1 MYELREHQNI
11 VLAKIK
17 DNVRAKKRKILVS
30 APTGFG
36 KTILSYQICKD
47 AIAKN
52 NRVLFTSHRIGL
64 AEQSRDKFK
73 TLKPSFL
80 QGDSEGYIKDYL
92 LLVATLQT
100 LVNTEINE
108 PKIVLIDE
116 VHYAYESNYVQSLF
130 TRWPN
135 AIFIGLSAT
144 PTDDQNN
151 LLDGFDAIIDDYQT
165 ADLIELGSLTP
176 FKIYSNVKIDTS
188 QIKVS
193 KTTGDY
199 QEQSVNEAIIKQD
212 INRSIVLEYLA
223 KGEERKFI
231 CFGSSKEH
239 CYDLQKEFLLE
250 GIETDVITANT
261 TPKQRKIIFERYAN
275 GIIKGLISIEILTA
289 GFDDPTVKCVI
300 LAFLTKSWKKYIQ
313 CCGRGIRLLGQNI
326 EESIANGKSDCV
338 LLDCCGCVEE
348 HGLPTDRKELVFG
361 KKISR
366 VIDREMNLDK
376 SNDVRQE
383 LNNII
388 TEERQIFLKRIGSLL
403 DLYEGKVYSK
413 ESELQE
419 DVNKF
424 LDKTNYFYYRQNSGK
439 MFIEGRWVH
448 FASKSGL
455 PDNTVYFKNTSY
467 YFGLELKTKY
477 GKLTDK
483 QKETLPEMHRKN
495 VLFFICE
502 SVYDVYKA
510 IEHVENNIEFQ
521 DDGYFIKNSIYQ
533 LPEKQIE
540 YRNKLKL
547 PIYDFQ
553 NLLQQKQPPLPS

>member
-11 VLAKIK
+11 VLSKIK
-17 DNVRAKKRKILVS
+17 DNLRAGKRKILVS

-64 AEQSRDKFK
+64 AEQSRDKFV

-80 QGDSEGYIKDYL
+80 QGYSEGYEKNYT

-100 LVNTEINE
+100 LINTDIEE
-108 PKIVLIDE
+108 PIIVLIDE
-116 VHYAYESNYVQSLF
+116 VHYAYESNLVQTLF
-130 TRWPN
+130 KRWPN

-144 PTDDQNN
+144 PTDDKNN

-176 FKIYSNVKIDTS
+176 FKIYSPVKIDVS
-188 QIKVS
+188 QIKIS

-199 QEQSVNEAIIKQD
+199 QEKSINEAIIKQD
-212 INRSIVLEYLA
+212 INHSIVLEYLA

-239 CYDLQKEFLLE
+239 CYDLQKDFLLE
-250 GIETDVITANT
+250 GIETDVITAST

-275 GIIKGLISIEILTA
+275 GISKGLISIEILTA

-300 LAFLTKSWKKYIQ
+300 LACPTKAWKKYIQ
-313 CCGRGIRLLGQNI
+313 CCGRGIRLLGQTI

-383 LNNII
+383 LNNIV

-413 ESELQE
+413 EAELQE
-419 DVNKF
+419 DVNNF
-424 LDKTNYFYYRQNSGK
+424 LEKTNYFYYRQNSGK
-439 MFIEGRWVH
+439 AFIEGRWVH

-467 YFGLELKTKY
+467 YFGLELKMKY

-483 QKETLPEMHRKN
+483 QKETLPEMHRKK

-510 IEHVENNIEFQ
+510 IEHVENNIEFS
-521 DDGYFIKNSIYQ
+521 DDGYLIKNSIYQ
-533 LPEKQIE
+533 LSEKQIE

-547 PIYDFQ
+547 ATQY
-553 NLLQQKQPPLPS
+553 